1 MERKN
6 KKYDDI
12 TSPIYT
18 TLHKEYEAIIER
30 GRSIDSRAGIFLTF
44 LFTSFPFYMQILDVN
59 YLFNLLRQSSF
70 SFSDVLLFIIFVLS
84 ALTFLISFILFA
96 KTLSTRK
103 YKVFNNLYFK
113 DFDLIKYEDSDT
125 TINDIN
131 VSMMSLLHEY
141 IEHNEIVVTK
151 KAKLFDASLWM
162 SFAFTT
168 LMVITIFLKLI

>member
-18 TLHKEYEAIIER
+18 TLHREYEAIIER

-44 LFTSFPFYMQILDVN
+44 LFTSFPFYVQIIDVS
-59 YLFNLLRQSSF
+59 YLFNLLRQTCF
-70 SFSDVLLFIIFVLS
+70 SFSDVLLFIVFVLS
-84 ALTFLISFILFA
+84 TITFLICFILFV

-113 DFDLIKYEDSDT
+113 GFDLIKYEDNDT

-151 KAKLFDASLWM
+151 KAKLFDASLWLC
-162 SFAFTT
+162 FAFTT
-168 LMVITIFLKLI
+168 LMIITIFLKLI